1 MNTRGGIAAGVQMLP
16 GACCEPC
23 AACSI
28 NPIFQLLLRT
38 VPRLRNHGDGR
49 YIEPAGTAR

>member
-16 GACCEPC
+16 GACCELC
-23 AACSI
+23 AASSI

-49 YIEPAGTAR
+49 YIEPAGTAQ